1 MILGGMEGQGR
12 ENGKSTKFVGTR
24 MVVSRQSAVGS
35 QQSAVVSIIGNQ
47 DCEMGSQGIELI
59 VKYLPE
65 LSPMQLK
72 QFGQLE
78 SLYRTWNARINV
90 ISRQDIDNLYE
101 RHILHSLAIA
111 RVVRFKPGTNVLD
124 AGTGGGF
131 PGIPLAILFPETHF
145 HLVDSTAKKLTVIKE
160 IAKELEIQNITTEHI
175 RLESH
180 FQKYDF
186 IVSRA
191 VTSID
196 QMLDWVWKNVKTA
209 GFNDIPNGLLYLKG
223 MEAEM
228 QGTIEQLSNRAINSK
243 TYHLKDYFEEPF
255 FESKI
260 LIHLF

>member
-1 MILGGMEGQGR
+1 
-12 ENGKSTKFVGTR
+12 
-24 MVVSRQSAVGS
+24 
-35 QQSAVVSIIGNQ
+35 
-47 DCEMGSQGIELI
+47 MGSQGLQLIE
-59 VKYLPE
+59 KYFPE
-65 LSPMQLK
+65 LSQMQYK

-101 RHILHSLAIA
+101 RHVLHSLAIA
-111 RVVRFKPGTNVLD
+111 KVIQIRPGTKVLD

-131 PGIPLAILFPETHF
+131 PGIPLAILFPEAHF
-145 HLVDSTAKKLTVIKE
+145 HLLDSTAKKLTVIKE
-160 IAKELEIQNITTEHI
+160 IAIESEIQNITTEHI

-186 IVSRA
+186 VVSRA

-196 QMLDWVWKNVKTA
+196 QMLDWVWKNVQSA

-223 MEAEM
+223 METGGH
-228 QGTIEQLSNRAINSK
+228 GTIEQLSNRAKDSK
-243 TYHLKDYFEEPF
+243 TYHIKDYFEEPF